1 MPPAS
6 RQFASSNFGGTPRMS
21 SVSFSS
27 RARIAPEV
35 MIQEVGGESV
45 LLDLKTERYLG
56 LNEVGTR
63 MWQALS
69 ESDSIQAAYETLQA
83 EYDVTP
89 QQLEEDL
96 RDLIDRLLANAL
108 ITTEPTG

>member
-1 MPPAS
+1 
-6 RQFASSNFGGTPRMS
+6 MS
-21 SVSFSS
+21 SVSFSN

-96 RDLIDRLLANAL
+96 RDLIDRLLEHEL
-108 ITTEPTG
+108 IITEPPG

>member
-1 MPPAS
+1 
-6 RQFASSNFGGTPRMS
+6 MS

-69 ESDSIQAAYETLQA
+69 ESDSIQAAYETLQT

-89 QQLEEDL
+89 QRLEEDL

>member
-1 MPPAS
+1 
-6 RQFASSNFGGTPRMS
+6 MS

-27 RARIAPEV
+27 RAQIASEV
-35 MIQEVGGESV
+35 MIQEVGGEAV

-63 MWQALS
+63 MWQVLL
-69 ESDSIQAAYETLQA
+69 ESDSIQAAYNTLLT

-96 RDLIDRLLANAL
+96 RELLDRLLENAL
-108 ITTEPTG
+108 ITTEPRG

>member
-1 MPPAS
+1 
-6 RQFASSNFGGTPRMS
+6 MS
-21 SVSFSS
+21 SVSFST
-27 RARIAPEV
+27 RARTAPDV

-63 MWQALS
+63 MWRVLL
-69 ESDSIQAAYETLQA
+69 ESDSIQAAYETLLA
-83 EYDVTP
+83 EYEVSP

-96 RDLIDRLLANAL
+96 RDLLDRLVENAL
-108 ITTEPTG
+108 ITTEP

>member
-1 MPPAS
+1 
-6 RQFASSNFGGTPRMS
+6 MS

-69 ESDSIQAAYETLQA
+69 ESDSIQAAYEALQA

-108 ITTEPTG
+108 IITEPTG

>member
-1 MPPAS
+1 
-6 RQFASSNFGGTPRMS
+6 MS

-69 ESDSIQAAYETLQA
+69 ESESIQAAYETLQT

-89 QQLEEDL
+89 QRLEEDL

>member
-1 MPPAS
+1 
-6 RQFASSNFGGTPRMS
+6 MS

-69 ESDSIQAAYETLQA
+69 ESDSIQAAYEALQA

-96 RDLIDRLLANAL
+96 RDLLDRLLENSL
-108 ITTEPTG
+108 ITTEP

>member
-1 MPPAS
+1 
-6 RQFASSNFGGTPRMS
+6 MS

-27 RARIAPEV
+27 RAQIAPEV
-35 MIQEVGGESV
+35 IIQEVGGESV

-63 MWQALS
+63 MWQALL

-83 EYDVTP
+83 EYDATP

-96 RDLIDRLLANAL
+96 RDFIDRLLANNL
-108 ITTEPTG
+108 ITTERRG

>member
-1 MPPAS
+1 MD
-6 RQFASSNFGGTPRMS
+6 QILFSN
-21 SVSFSS
+21 
-27 RARIAPEV
+27 RARTAPEV

-63 MWQALS
+63 MWQALL
-69 ESDSIQAAYETLQA
+69 ESDSIQAAYETLLT

-96 RDLIDRLLANAL
+96 RELLGRLLDNAL
-108 ITTEPTG
+108 ITMEPRV

>member
-1 MPPAS
+1 
-6 RQFASSNFGGTPRMS
+6 MS

-27 RARIAPEV
+27 RARAAPDV

-63 MWQALS
+63 MWQALCA
-69 ESDSIQAAYETLQA
+69 SDSIQAAYETLLA

-96 RDLIDRLLANAL
+96 RDLLERLLQNAL
-108 ITTEPTG
+108 IITEPRG

>member
-1 MPPAS
+1 
-6 RQFASSNFGGTPRMS
+6 MS
-21 SVSFSS
+21 SVAFSS
-27 RARIAPEV
+27 RAQIASEV
-35 MIQEVGGESV
+35 MIQEVGGEAV

-63 MWQALS
+63 MWQVLL
-69 ESDSIQAAYETLQA
+69 ESDSIQGAYDTLLA

-96 RDLIDRLLANAL
+96 RELLDRLLENAL
-108 ITTEPTG
+108 ITTEPRG

>member
-1 MPPAS
+1 
-6 RQFASSNFGGTPRMS
+6 MS

-27 RARIAPEV
+27 RAQIAPEV
-35 MIQEVGGESV
+35 IIQEVGGESV

-63 MWQALS
+63 MWQALI

-83 EYDVTP
+83 EYDATP

-96 RDLIDRLLANAL
+96 RDFIDRLLANNL
-108 ITTEPTG
+108 ITTERLS

>member
-1 MPPAS
+1 MGKIS
-6 RQFASSNFGGTPRMS
+6 FAC
-21 SVSFSS
+21 
-27 RARIAPEV
+27 RAQIAPEV

-69 ESDSIQAAYETLQA
+69 ESDSIQAAYEKLQA

-96 RDLIDRLLANAL
+96 RDLLDRLLENAL
-108 ITTEPTG
+108 IITEARG